1 MTDNTTNIRE
11 VVLDVLLE
19 VLENHN
25 LSHIVLKQALEKYLF
40 LERQDRAFITRCVEG
55 TLEYRIQIDAVID
68 RFSKV
73 KTAKM
78 KPVIREILRMSVYQI
93 LYMERVPDSA
103 VCNEAVKLAKKRKFQ
118 GLSGFVNGV
127 LRTISREKE
136 KLTWIDVSERYS
148 IPQWMLSMWEEMYGK
163 ETAETIAASFLEER
177 PLTVRFNES
186 IAPASETI
194 REMEDQNIT
203 VEKSDV
209 FPGIASIRGFDYLD
223 CVNAFTEGKIT
234 VQDPSSSLAAQM
246 ASIDSGD
253 FVLDV
258 CSAPGGKA
266 IHAADLLKGT
276 GMVEARDV
284 SERKTDLIEE
294 NIMRCG
300 FQNIRTNVWDATV
313 LDPSMVEQADVVL
326 ADLPCSGL
334 GIIGKKPDIK
344 ERMTREEI
352 KDLAKLQREIL
363 SVVTQYVKPGG
374 TLVYSTCT
382 ITGEENKENAEWI
395 EKNLPF
401 EKKMIADL
409 LPEALKNSCER
420 NMIQLLP
427 GIHPCDGFFI
437 SAFRKKK

>member
-1 MTDNTTNIRE
+1 
-11 VVLDVLLE
+11 
-19 VLENHN
+19 
-25 LSHIVLKQALEKYLF
+25 
-40 LERQDRAFITRCVEG
+40 
-55 TLEYRIQIDAVID
+55 
-68 RFSKV
+68 
-73 KTAKM
+73 
-78 KPVIREILRMSVYQI
+78 
-93 LYMERVPDSA
+93 
-103 VCNEAVKLAKKRKFQ
+103 
-118 GLSGFVNGV
+118 
-127 LRTISREKE
+127 
-136 KLTWIDVSERYS
+136 
-148 IPQWMLSMWEEMYGK
+148 MWEEMYGK

-223 CVNAFTEGKIT
+223 RVNAFAEGKIT

-344 ERMTREEI
+344 ERMTRQEI
-352 KDLAKLQREIL
+352 KDLAKFQREIL
-363 SVVTQYVKPGG
+363 SVVAQYVKPGG

-409 LPEALKNSCER
+409 LPEALKSSCER